1 MAQSNERTRTRLSPE
16 RRKEQLLTCGL
27 DVFAKRGIGR
37 AGHADIAD
45 MANVSVATVFNYFP
59 TREDLVEEIL
69 AQTEKHFIALIND
82 CTRDSQ
88 SMRAS
93 LNCITSQIID
103 TALEDKAWMKVWFEW
118 STSIREDIWPRFVK
132 GSRDAVEQ
140 FVHVFERGM
149 AQGELTHRHQPRELA
164 SMLAGICYVLFLQA
178 HQQPDKAA
186 LSEMAQKYIDV
197 LCQQG
202 A

>member
-16 RRKEQLLTCGL
+16 RRKEQLLGCGL

-37 AGHADIAD
+37 AGHAEMAD
-45 MANVSVATVFNYFP
+45 VSVATVFNYFP

-69 AQTEKHFIALIND
+69 AQTEKHFIKLINE
-82 CTRDSQ
+82 CTGQDQ

-103 TALEDKAWMKVWFEW
+103 TALADKAWMKVWFEW

-132 GSRDAVEQ
+132 GSRDAMDQFEQ
-140 FVHVFERGM
+140 VFEHGM
-149 AQGELTHRHQPRELA
+149 AKGEMVDRHQPRELA
-164 SMLAGICYVLFLQA
+164 SMLAGVCYVLFLQA
-178 HQQPDKAA
+178 HQQPDKTA
-186 LSEMAQKYIDV
+186 LNAMAQHYIDV
-197 LCQQG
+197 LCQQS
-202 A
+202 